1 MPPRT
6 PLLRPDRYFAERDLH
21 LGRVFLVFG
30 LVLASALGLTYGVG
44 YVLTT
49 HVDGTVLVDNP
60 DRPPEAFCDAEWDS
74 TVFDQEDCD
83 APRHV
88 ERNVNPIVR
97 RAVGE
102 LAGPLLVGMLFVVA
116 GVTLVVHVGSWLAG
130 GTNGLTASFAVSVW
144 GMAPLVATVPL
155 SLAVLS
161 FVIEPVTVSAA
172 GDPTA
177 AFADL
182 EAQIRAHGWIGTV
195 SSVVNAVWSG
205 AIWKFGLEHE
215 RELSGRAAT
224 AVAGA
229 VALLFVLGGAV

>member
-1 MPPRT
+1 VPPRT

-60 DRPPEAFCDAEWDS
+60 DRPPEVFCEAEWDS
-74 TVFDQEDCD
+74 AVFDEEDCD
-83 APRHV
+83 APRQV
-88 ERNVNPIVR
+88 ERNVDPIVR
-97 RAVGE
+97 QAVGE
-102 LAGPLLVGMLFVVA
+102 LAGLLFVGMLFVVA
-116 GVTLVVHVGSWLAG
+116 GLTLVVHVGSWLAG
-130 GTNGLTASFAVSVW
+130 GTDGVTASFAVTVW
-144 GMAPLVATVPL
+144 GMAPIVVTVPL
-155 SLAVLS
+155 SLAALS
-161 FVIEPVTVSAA
+161 VALDPVTVAAA
-172 GDPTA
+172 GDPAA

-182 EAQIRAHGWIGTV
+182 EAQIRAHAWVGTV
-195 SSVVNAVWSG
+195 SSLVNAVWSG

-215 RELSGRAAT
+215 RGLDGRAAT

-229 VALLFVLGGAV
+229 AALLLVLGGAV